1 MKIKME
7 LDLTPE
13 EAKEL
18 FVPSEKQTQF
28 TSMLYDA
35 YVKMVQET
43 VIKHIDP
50 HNMMGFRKDK

>member
-35 YVKMVQET
+35 YVEMVQET
-43 VIKHIDP
+43 VIKHVDP
-50 HNMMGFRKDK
+50 HNMMGFQKNK